1 MVYILL
7 SLVGGVAIGYLF
19 PPGEARSRII
29 QRLTMTGLF
38 ILLAAMGAQL
48 GTNDKVLAS
57 LDRIGLQAFVLAS
70 FSVAGSV
77 VAVYAA
83 FRWLEPGR
91 SSNSRKRGV

>member
-1 MVYILL
+1 MIYIFL
-7 SLVGGVAIGYLF
+7 SLAGGVAIGYLF

-48 GTNDKVLAS
+48 GSNDKVLAN
-57 LDRIGLQAFVLAS
+57 LDRIGLQAFVLAA

-77 VAVYAA
+77 LAVFAI
-83 FRWLEPGR
+83 FRWLEAGK
-91 SSNSRKRGV
+91 SGDSRKRGI